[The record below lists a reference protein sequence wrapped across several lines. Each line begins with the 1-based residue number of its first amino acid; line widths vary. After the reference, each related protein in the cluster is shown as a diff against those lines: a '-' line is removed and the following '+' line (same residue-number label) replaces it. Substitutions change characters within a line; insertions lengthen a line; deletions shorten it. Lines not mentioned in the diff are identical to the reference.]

1 MRKYFIYLG
10 IALAGIALSS
20 CSSKQKTNDEQTAT
34 TTTETAVVADEG
46 VDFFKAVPKEQLEGE
61 WTVQKI
67 GETEMTEVSLTL
79 SFDIAKNRFAGNFGC
94 NDYMGNLEFD
104 DPADDDYDATEIDFD
119 DLAGTLALCEHM
131 DIEKQFTQLLDKVE
145 HFTISENGE
154 LYLLDDFRKP
164 LATLVRK

>member
-1 MRKYFIYLG
+1 MRKYLIYLG
-10 IALAGIALSS
+10 VALAGIALSS
-20 CSSKQKTNDEQTAT
+20 CDSKQKTNEEQTST

-61 WTVQKI
+61 WITTKMGDRELSEVTV
-67 GETEMTEVSLTL
+67 TL
-79 SFDIAKNRFAGNFGC
+79 NFDIAGARFSGHFAC

-104 DPADDDYDATEIDFD
+104 DPTDDDYDATEIDFD
-119 DLAGTLALCEHM
+119 DLAGTLALCEDM

-154 LYLLDDFRKP
+154 LYLLDDHRKL

>member
-1 MRKYFIYLG
+1 MRKYLIYLG

-20 CSSKQKTNDEQTAT
+20 CNSKQKTNNEQTAT
-34 TTTETAVVADEG
+34 TTTETAVVTDE
-46 VDFFKAVPKEQLEGE
+46 VADFFKAVPKEQLDGE
-61 WTVQKI
+61 WRVLKI
-67 GETEMTEVSLTL
+67 GEEEMTEVSLTL

-104 DPADDDYDATEIDFD
+104 DPTDDDFDATEIEFD
-119 DLAGTLALCEHM
+119 DLAGTLALCEHI

-145 HFTISENGE
+145 HFTISESGE
-154 LYLLDDFRKP
+154 LYLLDDHRKP

>member
-1 MRKYFIYLG
+1 
-10 IALAGIALSS
+10 
-20 CSSKQKTNDEQTAT
+20 
-34 TTTETAVVADEG
+34 
-46 VDFFKAVPKEQLEGE
+46 
-61 WTVQKI
+61 
-67 GETEMTEVSLTL
+67 MTEVSLTL

-104 DPADDDYDATEIDFD
+104 DPTDDDYDATEIDFD

-154 LYLLDDFRKP
+154 LYLLDDHRKL